1 MSDDINAG
9 TAAVAPTEL
18 KSTDTS
24 IKALMEPKA
33 EAATPAPKVEK
44 VTDVQQEPQGDAG
57 EVTDAP
63 SADSPQGKHDKLPR
77 WVKERM
83 ERVRRVTEAETRERV
98 LQEVQ
103 NRQPERQEPAR
114 VESTNDKTLEDF
126 DFDQGKY
133 TAYLVKQGIAEE
145 KQRERHES
153 EQKKHA
159 EKVETF
165 KAKIDKFEERIGA
178 GAWEEI
184 ETSALNTDPAMKPL
198 TDLFMG
204 DDHDLE
210 IAHHL
215 ALNPK
220 EAERLLSLSPL
231 GRVREL
237 AKLAEQFDSTP
248 AEKTAPTLP
257 KKLTNA
263 PPPPKTVTGGGKSI
277 VSVDDPNISTE
288 QRIALWQAK
297 RKKS

>member
-1 MSDDINAG
+1 MSDDINAAP
-9 TAAVAPTEL
+9 AAEAQQEL

-24 IKALMEPKA
+24 TKAQIEPK
-33 EAATPAPKVEK
+33 ATPAPPEPKVEK
-44 VTDVQQEPQGDAG
+44 AEAQQEPQGDAG
-57 EVTDAP
+57 DGTDVP
-63 SADSPQGKHDKLPR
+63 PTDSPQGRHDKLPR

-103 NRQPERQEPAR
+103 QRPAERQETAPATT
-114 VESTNDKTLEDF
+114 VPGKTLEDF
-126 DFDQGKY
+126 DFDQDAFFDYK
-133 TAYLVKQGIAEE
+133 VEQGIERREQQAQQRAQQNKQAE
-145 KQRERHES
+145 
-153 EQKKHA
+153 A
-159 EKVETF
+159 VETF
-165 KAKIDKFEERIGA
+165 KAKIDAFEERIGA

-204 DDHDLE
+204 DEHDLE

-220 EAERLLSLSPL
+220 EAERLLSLPPL
-231 GRVREL
+231 GRIREM
-237 AKLAEQFDSTP
+237 AKLADRFDSRP
-248 AEKTAPTLP
+248 AAKPAPTLP
-257 KKLTNA
+257 RKFTNA
-263 PPPPKTVTGGGKSI
+263 PPPPKTVTGAGKS
-277 VSVDDPNISTE
+277 SVAIDDPNISTE